1 MSRDAARMDVLS
13 NVSLHNL
20 IANFGYLGI
29 FVLIFFESAGVP
41 LPGEA
46 ALVSAAVFA
55 GTTHQ
60 LDIALV
66 ILAAASAAIF
76 GDNLGF
82 WVGRRFGF
90 SLLHRYGP
98 YVHLT
103 EPRLKIGQLLFQRH
117 GGKVVFFGRFTAL
130 LRTYAAILA
139 GANRF
144 HAGRFFV
151 WNASGGI
158 TWAVV
163 FGLGGYFF
171 GWSIEYLAGPL
182 SIGLFVAAVAGGVAL
197 YFLFKKHEARLIVE
211 ARRILDVDAGA

>member
-1 MSRDAARMDVLS
+1 MQLFS
-13 NVSLHNL
+13 HFGFENL
-20 IANFGYLGI
+20 IGNFGYLGI
-29 FVLIFFESAGVP
+29 FVLIFLESAGVP
-41 LPGEA
+41 LPGET
-46 ALVSAAVFA
+46 ALVGAAVYA

-60 LDIALV
+60 LDIGFV
-66 ILAAASAAIF
+66 ILAAATAAIF

-82 WVGRRFGF
+82 WFGRRFGF
-90 SLLHRYGP
+90 SFLHRYGP
-98 YVHLT
+98 YVRLT
-103 EPRLKIGQLLFQRH
+103 EPRLKVGQMLFQKH

-130 LRTYAAILA
+130 LRTYAAMLA

-182 SIGLFVAAVAGGVAL
+182 SIGLFVAAIVGGVAL
-197 YFLFKKHEARLIVE
+197 YLLFKKHEARLVIE
-211 ARRILDVDAGA
+211 AERVLGADAGA

>member
-1 MSRDAARMDVLS
+1 MQLFS
-13 NVSLHNL
+13 HGGFENL

-29 FVLIFFESAGVP
+29 FVLIFLESAGVP
-41 LPGEA
+41 LPGET
-46 ALVSAAVFA
+46 ALVGAAVYA

-60 LDIALV
+60 LDIGFV
-66 ILAAASAAIF
+66 ILAAATAAIF

-82 WVGRRFGF
+82 WFGRRFGF
-90 SLLHRYGP
+90 SFLHRYGP
-98 YVHLT
+98 YVRLT
-103 EPRLKIGQLLFQRH
+103 EPRLKIGQMLFQRH

-130 LRTYAAILA
+130 LRTYAAMLA

-144 HAGRFFV
+144 HVGRFFV

-182 SIGLFVAAVAGGVAL
+182 SIALFVGAIIGGAAL
-197 YFLFKKHEARLIVE
+197 YLLFKKHEARLVIE
-211 ARRILDVDAGA
+211 AERALGADAGV